1 MSTSA
6 VATNR
11 WVTRFR
17 PLHNPRIRLFC
28 IPYAGGGPQIFQ
40 KWTDYLPADVEICSL
55 LLPGRGKRLMD
66 PAFRELMP
74 LVEEA
79 TEAVLPLVDVPYAFF
94 GHSMGALVGF
104 ELARGLRKRGCKPPL
119 HLFVSGCFAAHI
131 PDPHP
136 MHHLPEKEFV
146 DQVRSLN
153 GVPQEV
159 LENEELMELILP
171 SLRAD
176 FTATETYLHREEP
189 PLTCPITAF
198 AGSRDPLATKEF
210 VEEWRIHTTARFTTR
225 VLPGDHFF
233 LHSQQPLLLSMIAAE
248 LRSA

>member
-17 PLHNPRIRLFC
+17 PLQNPRIRLFC

-40 KWTDYLPADVEICSL
+40 KWVDYLPADVEICSL
-55 LLPGRGKRLMD
+55 VLPGRGKRLMD
-66 PAFRELMP
+66 PAFHELMP
-74 LVEEA
+74 LVHEA
-79 TEAVLPLVDVPYAFF
+79 SDAILPLVDVPYAFF
-94 GHSMGALVGF
+94 GHSMGALIGF
-104 ELARGLRKRGCKPPL
+104 ELARALRKRGCKPAT

-131 PDPHP
+131 PDPNP

-146 DQVRSLN
+146 EQVRSLN

-176 FTATETYLHREEP
+176 FTATETYVHGEEP

-210 VEEWRIHTTARFTTR
+210 VEEWKKHTTGRFTTR

-233 LHSQQPLLLSMIAAE
+233 LHSQQQLLLSMVAAE